1 MFSFLCSTRLL
12 LLKRRKTQL
21 GFLHQNAFFIVKSF
35 ASITLSDSSHRQQQ
49 GQEEEHSFTVSYLIN
64 SCGLSSKSA
73 LLASKWVHFEN
84 PERPDSVLNLL
95 KENGFTNTQIS
106 KLVRMRPKVLLS
118 YPEKTLLPKIEFFR
132 SKGISSSD
140 LTTIISSNPSLLVS
154 SLNNHLIPC
163 YDFLKSVL
171 LVDEKVLTTFKGSR
185 GADVAN
191 NMIPN
196 IELLRQHG
204 VPQSVISL
212 FLTSFPRIAFSN
224 HSKFVEA
231 VLEVKEMGF
240 DPLKTVFVLA
250 VQVVLK
256 MSKEKLESKLE
267 LYKRWGWSKDVALLA
282 FKRNPSCMALSEEK
296 ITKAMDFL
304 VNKMGWPSAHIA
316 KNPTILFLS
325 LEKRIIPRC
334 SVIQI
339 LLAKGLV
346 KKDLGPAR
354 FIIPSERSFL
364 ERFVIKFQDD
374 VPQLL
379 NVYQGK
385 KDLEVGSQS
394 EKLKSPQR
402 YSNDHTLSEMIPK
415 AASQ

>member
-12 LLKRRKTQL
+12 LLKPRTTQL
-21 GFLHQNAFFIVKSF
+21 GFLHQNAFFICKSF
-35 ASITLSDSSHRQQQ
+35 ASITLSDSSHQQQQ

-106 KLVRMRPKVLLS
+106 KLVRIRPKVLLS

-132 SKGISSSD
+132 SRGISSSD

-171 LVDEKVLTTFKGSR
+171 LLDDKVLTTFKGSR

-196 IELLRQHG
+196 IELLREHG

-240 DPLKTVFVLA
+240 DPLKRVNKIAAT
-250 VQVVLK
+250 
-256 MSKEKLESKLE
+256 
-267 LYKRWGWSKDVALLA
+267 LYA
-282 FKRNPSCMALSEEK
+282 FIEEK

-339 LLAKGLV
+339 LQAKGLV

-394 EKLKSPQR
+394 EKVCRAEQL
-402 YSNDHTLSEMIPK
+402 
-415 AASQ
+415 